1 MTQLD
6 RTVQKF
12 VDAINAH
19 DSDAFFETLSE
30 DASMSDDGN
39 ERNLAQWTDSE
50 IFATNARMSVESTT
64 SPTEFVAD
72 YSNDRWGSMRTA
84 WRFTVRDGLISRFET
99 GQAGA

>member
-1 MTQLD
+1 MTAQQLD
-6 RTVQKF
+6 PTVQHF
-12 VDAINAH
+12 VDAVNAH
-19 DSDAFFETLSE
+19 DATAFERTLAE

-50 IFATNARMSVESTT
+50 IFATNGRMRVESVS

-72 YSNDRWGSMRTA
+72 YSNDKWGAMRTA

-99 GQAGA
+99 GQA

>member
-12 VDAINAH
+12 VDAVNAH
-19 DSDAFFETLSE
+19 DSSAFFATLTE

-50 IFATNARMSVESTT
+50 IFETNGRMKVESVA

-72 YSNDRWGSMRTA
+72 YSNDRWGAMRTA

-99 GQAGA
+99 GQA

>member
-12 VDAINAH
+12 VDAVNAH
-19 DSDAFFETLSE
+19 DVDAFFQTLTP

-50 IFATNARMSVESTT
+50 IFTTNGRMQVESVTA
-64 SPTEFVAD
+64 PTEFVAD
-72 YSNDRWGSMRTA
+72 YANDRWGSMRTA

-99 GQAGA
+99 GQAG